1 MAREMKTSRFYW
13 VGNIPSHWKQIKL
26 GYLCSLKG
34 RIGWKGLRSDEFLEN
49 SYAYLVTGQD
59 FKGDTVNWEACYQI
73 EKGRYDEDPYI
84 QLREGDLLVTK
95 DGTIGKIAKIRELE
109 KPACLNSGIFVL
121 RQTAKLFNQSYL
133 YWQLNSSLLTDYN
146 MYVNSGAS
154 TIQHLYQNVF
164 ERMPLLVPPLS
175 EQQAIAD
182 FLDKKCYVID
192 GLLDDLDA
200 EVKTLAE
207 YKKSIIAE
215 MVTHGMNPNVPVKQS
230 GIPWAEKTPAHWKI
244 EKGKYL
250 FKLRRTKGNP
260 HNLELMSPTQKFGVI
275 PQSQLEGV
283 VLVKEK
289 TDLNTFRT
297 ICPGDFCISLRSFQG
312 GFEYSKYEG
321 VVSPAYQVFYP
332 IKPIID
338 GFFKYMFK
346 SDGFISYINTFS
358 MSLRDGKNIA
368 FEDFGNSYIPIPPIE
383 EQVAISNYLDE
394 KCTIIEQS
402 IADKQNQI
410 ETLKSYKASLIY
422 EYVTGKKQVI

>member
-182 FLDKKCYVID
+182 FLDGKCAEID
-192 GLLDDLDA
+192 GLLTDLDA

-215 MVTHGMNPNVPVKQS
+215 TVIRGLNPNAPMKSS
-230 GIPWAEKTPAHWKI
+230 GIPWIGEIPNHWKI
-244 EKGKYL
+244 IANKYIMYKKKDIVPVYEGQDIISL
-250 FKLRRTKGNP
+250 SMN
-260 HNLELMSPTQKFGVI
+260 GVI
-275 PQSQLEGV
+275 V
-283 VLVKEK
+283 R
-289 TDLNTFRT
+289 DLDAGGKMPSTFNGYQH
-297 ICPGDFCISLRSFQG
+297 IYPGNLLMCLFDIDVTPRCIGLIKNDG
-312 GFEYSKYEG
+312 LT
-321 VVSPAYQVFYP
+321 SPAYSQFVMDRDAYAPFYYYFYLKMDNDKELVHLSKNMRHSLNEDQFGM
-332 IKPIID
+332 IKTI
-338 GFFKYMFK
+338 Y
-346 SDGFISYINTFS
+346 
-358 MSLRDGKNIA
+358 
-368 FEDFGNSYIPIPPIE
+368 PPRE
-383 EQVAISNYLDE
+383 EQEAIAAYLDE
-394 KCTIIEQS
+394 KCATIDQS
-402 IADKQNQI
+402 IADKQTQI
-410 ETLKSYKASLIY
+410 ETLKSYKSSFIY